1 MRNLR
6 QIFVAFLLL
15 FVATTAMAQ
24 SQSDNTQTKAVSA
37 TNTSTDITELQSYYW
52 YVGNGEEILKATTF
66 NDVNWDNIAA
76 GDLDWSKA
84 QQVES
89 FESLGYSVEGS
100 KITMNNV
107 GINNVY
113 ILCPKAWSD
122 KWAFWNCNNDIGLS
136 SGFQEIGEILETTI
150 VKNGVEYDLW
160 WAEGYSGNIAYIR
173 SIIYEEIKYYWYV
186 GNGNEIMFGNAVDW
200 SKALQVESFE
210 ELGYSVDGTKIIMNN
225 TGTNSVYILCP
236 KEWSN
241 RWMFWNSDNNI
252 DLTNVM
258 TKVNDIVYEGVGY
271 DLWCIENYS
280 GDIAYIRSDD
290 TLYYWY
296 INNGEEIVKG
306 TTPEDIN
313 WDNVATGDIDWTKAQ
328 QITSIEA
335 LGYSDVCTKITMN
348 NTGSN
353 SLYILCPKA
362 WSNRWKLW
370 TDEKKSVELTN
381 GCYEVGEILGTTFTN
396 SNIEYDLWRFEN
408 LYGNKIFISLKK
420 MVTVV
425 VSDISL
431 DKETLSIT
439 EGEIETL
446 TATITPNDATDK
458 TVTWTTSDASIA
470 TVDNGVVT
478 AVKAGTATITA
489 TAGAYS
495 AACAVTVTAPVVP
508 EEEGLSTS
516 KYYRIK
522 NVSAQLYLQV
532 NGNNSN
538 MALQSKG
545 DELTLPQIFS
555 LEDAADGKFYIKSTT
570 TDAKYYAHASGW
582 NFNATTNADSRTSFT
597 ISLVD
602 GEENVYT
609 LYQDESIY
617 TGLAGADA
625 TTAGTL
631 IYCNKNVDQNGKWQF
646 EALTADETNE
656 YIAILTAAAKPALE
670 AAIANAESIVEA
682 RKAVLG
688 ASEIAAIEAVVAT
701 AKAQK
706 DNTTDV
712 DKLNALT
719 DAINAAISDAVY
731 VWSLDDLSNTV
742 CYAVST
748 ESRGSWYSEEANL
761 TGTDKA
767 GVEFNVTDKNQQFA
781 FLQSE
786 GSGYYYLYSV
796 GAKKFVSA
804 SGSYT
809 TLTDIPVETIIFL
822 EGKRTDK
829 FPWVVALNSTDGE
842 KQIGVSNGYTPA
854 VITSYNDL
862 TDAGNTVRFEK
873 VAAFDATAALAV
885 IEAYEASTAIES
897 VEMRDEKGESRD
909 EKGEIYDL
917 AGRKVANPIKGIY
930 IVNGQRVLIK

>member
-1 MRNLR
+1 MKQRILNIMAVL
-6 QIFVAFLLL
+6 FLM
-15 FVATTAMAQ
+15 AT
-24 SQSDNTQTKAVSA
+24 
-37 TNTSTDITELQSYYW
+37 
-52 YVGNGEEILKATTF
+52 
-66 NDVNWDNIAA
+66 
-76 GDLDWSKA
+76 
-84 QQVES
+84 
-89 FESLGYSVEGS
+89 
-100 KITMNNV
+100 
-107 GINNVY
+107 
-113 ILCPKAWSD
+113 
-122 KWAFWNCNNDIGLS
+122 
-136 SGFQEIGEILETTI
+136 
-150 VKNGVEYDLW
+150 
-160 WAEGYSGNIAYIR
+160 
-173 SIIYEEIKYYWYV
+173 
-186 GNGNEIMFGNAVDW
+186 
-200 SKALQVESFE
+200 
-210 ELGYSVDGTKIIMNN
+210 
-225 TGTNSVYILCP
+225 
-236 KEWSN
+236 
-241 RWMFWNSDNNI
+241 
-252 DLTNVM
+252 
-258 TKVNDIVYEGVGY
+258 
-271 DLWCIENYS
+271 
-280 GDIAYIRSDD
+280 
-290 TLYYWY
+290 
-296 INNGEEIVKG
+296 
-306 TTPEDIN
+306 
-313 WDNVATGDIDWTKAQ
+313 
-328 QITSIEA
+328 
-335 LGYSDVCTKITMN
+335 
-348 NTGSN
+348 
-353 SLYILCPKA
+353 
-362 WSNRWKLW
+362 
-370 TDEKKSVELTN
+370 
-381 GCYEVGEILGTTFTN
+381 
-396 SNIEYDLWRFEN
+396 
-408 LYGNKIFISLKK
+408 
-420 MVTVV
+420 
-425 VSDISL
+425 
-431 DKETLSIT
+431 
-439 EGEIETL
+439 
-446 TATITPNDATDK
+446 
-458 TVTWTTSDASIA
+458 
-470 TVDNGVVT
+470 
-478 AVKAGTATITA
+478 TITA
-489 TAGAYS
+489 TAQSISIADFEARPGRIKSVEINVNGVSDMTALQFNLSLPAGFSIDIFDYVGATGDVMSLQQLESDDYLVVIYNMYLKTFNDDLS
-495 AACAVTVTAPVVP
+495 LPIALTAPETAGTFSGSIYNIRMSTPDAVSHSCTDVAFTAQVTAPVVP

-545 DELTLPQIFS
+545 DELTLSQIFS

-609 LYQDESIY
+609 LYQDESTY

-656 YIAILTAAAKPALE
+656 YIAILTSAAKPALE

-767 GVEFNVTDKNQQFA
+767 GVEFNVTDENQQFA

-786 GSGYYYLYSV
+786 DSGYYYLYSV

-873 VAAFDATAALAV
+873 VAAFDATAALAD
-885 IEAYEASTAIES
+885 IEAYEASTAIEE
-897 VEMRDEKGESRD
+897 VEMRD

-917 AGRKVANPIKGIY
+917 AGRKVVNPVNGIY